1 MLQSGRTRLKMQ
13 EEMYVSSL
21 YLIHLKPSKESIDI
35 QKDNLQ
41 KMILGRFAK
50 IMVLAAPSKM
60 QLDL

>member
-1 MLQSGRTRLKMQ
+1 MQ

-21 YLIHLKPSKESIDI
+21 CLTLLKPSKESIDI

-41 KMILGRFAK
+41 KMILGRFVK
-50 IMVLAAPSKM
+50 IMVLAALSKM